1 MIYSTIMTNIL
12 LVNPSQAGVYG
23 KMKPPVQMHMGLAY
37 IASVLENRG
46 NGVEIL
52 DIDAEGLDAARFT
65 EVLKKRKPDVVGF
78 TVTTPTFSSSLEL
91 AELVKKHNSGT
102 YVIFGG
108 IHPTIRPFET
118 IQLSY
123 VDIVVIG
130 EGELTFS
137 EIVEALEKREDLSSV
152 KGIMFKAGGKTKE
165 TPPRQLLSDLDSLPF
180 PSRTL
185 FKSKVY
191 SYPDALYRETASM
204 ITSRGCPGMCS
215 YCNAN
220 RIFKRVFRARSAG
233 NVLDEMELLT
243 TSMGI
248 KEIHIWDDNFV
259 TDKKRVLAIRDE
271 ILKRNIRV
279 KIAFPN
285 GLRADFLDEG
295 IMRALKEMGVYSIAI
310 GVESGSEEILK
321 KAHKGIKLERI
332 EEVFHLAK
340 KLGLETWAF
349 FIIGLLGETSETI
362 KKTIAFAKKLNP
374 DIAKFHI
381 LKPYPGTEVYDEL
394 KSLDFILTEDYDK
407 FGIHT
412 PPVHRLENLS
422 PRDMLMWQKKA
433 YKSFY
438 LRPSTIINQALRIKT
453 LNRLKLN
460 FEAGAGLLK
469 TLISS

>member
-1 MIYSTIMTNIL
+1 MANIL

-23 KMKPPVQMHMGLAY
+23 KMKPPMQMHMGLAY
-37 IASVLENRG
+37 IAAALKQKG
-46 NGVEIL
+46 HQVEIVN
-52 DIDAEGLDAARFT
+52 IDAEGLDAAGFT
-65 EVLKKRKPDVVGF
+65 EVLKKRRPDVVGF
-78 TVTTPTFSSSLEL
+78 TVTTPTFSSSLDL
-91 AELVKKHNSGT
+91 AERVKKCNPGMH
-102 YVIFGG
+102 VVFGG

-118 IQLSY
+118 IKLSC
-123 VDIVVIG
+123 VDIVIIG
-130 EGELTFS
+130 EGEHTFS
-137 EIVEALEKREDLSSV
+137 EIVEALEKRKDLSSI
-152 KGIMFKAGGKTKE
+152 KGIMFKSDGKTKE
-165 TPPRQLLSDLDSLPF
+165 TPPRELLTDLDSLPF
-180 PSRTL
+180 PSRDL

-220 RIFKRVFRARSAG
+220 RIFKRVFRARSAK
-233 NVLDEMELLT
+233 NVVDEMELLV

-259 TDKKRVLAIRDE
+259 TDKKRVFDICDE

-285 GLRADFLDEG
+285 GLRADFLDEAV
-295 IMRALKEMGVYSIAI
+295 MRALKEMGVYSIAI

-321 KAHKGIKLERI
+321 KAHKGIKLEKV
-332 EEVFHLAK
+332 EEVFRLAR
-340 KLGLETWAF
+340 KLKLETWAF
-349 FIIGLLGETSETI
+349 FIIGLPGETVETI
-362 KKTIAFAKKLNP
+362 KKTIAFAKKINP

-394 KSLDFILTEDYDK
+394 KGLNFILTEDYDK

-412 PPVHRLENLS
+412 PPVHKLENLS
-422 PRDMLMWQKKA
+422 PDDMLAWQKKA
-433 YKSFY
+433 YASFY
-438 LRPSTIINQALRIKT
+438 LRPLKIINQALRIKT

-460 FEAGAGLLK
+460 FEAGTGLLK
-469 TLISS
+469 TLTSR